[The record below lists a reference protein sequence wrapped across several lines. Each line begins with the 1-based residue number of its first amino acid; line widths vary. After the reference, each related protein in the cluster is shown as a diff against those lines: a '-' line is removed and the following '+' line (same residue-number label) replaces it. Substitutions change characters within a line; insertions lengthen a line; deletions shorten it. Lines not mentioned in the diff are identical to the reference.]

1 MAIDGNAFE
10 FTPGPDGGVVL
21 WIYQCGR
28 VVMEVGMNRLG
39 ALTAA
44 NSALTAAGVARAS
57 FEDGRLTIPE
67 GS

>member
-10 FTPGPDGGVVL
+10 FTPGPDGGVTL
-21 WIYQCGR
+21 WIYQNGR

-44 NSALTAAGVARAS
+44 NSALTAAGVGHAVFA
-57 FEDGRLTIPE
+57 DGQLTVEPQ
-67 GS
+67 